1 MSKRNA
7 VMSFPNA
14 VVGAILRSSLHN
26 LMSGSVMLVEVTG
39 CKTGRLISTPVNY
52 MAVDGSLYTLSSTD
66 RTWWKNLRGGR
77 ACHVWLRGI
86 HEPFTGQAIEDPG
99 EVAASL
105 RMLYRHFP
113 RILSYLKIRREPDG
127 SLNAVD
133 LAEASAQRVVIRFSK
148 P

>member
-1 MSKRNA
+1 MSI
-7 VMSFPNA
+7 PNA
-14 VVGAILRSSLHN
+14 VVGAILRSNLHS

-52 MAVDGSLYTLSSTD
+52 MAVDGCLYTLSSAD
-66 RTWWKNLRGGR
+66 RTWWKNLRGGK
-77 ACHVWLRGI
+77 ACHVWLRGT

-99 EVAASL
+99 EVAAAL
-105 RMLYRHFP
+105 RMLDHHFP
-113 RILSYLKIRREPDG
+113 QILSYLKIRREPDG

-133 LAEASAQRVVIRFSK
+133 LANVSSERVVIRFSK